1 MCNTDR
7 CWLPFCHSG
16 TFVVPQSHRDPR
28 NPRSPHDGITVTAP
42 IPGEMAVTAPAGS
55 VFIQDSRTWHS
66 TACHNTSGRVRIA
79 AQNRWI
85 PWWINAEFSG
95 QRPLSLKEL
104 RQLPEEVQPLMQ
116 HLCSEANDGIAQQVL
131 DRAAA
136 AWEVNKRGFDRIG
149 ELDLEHANA
158 HIKPVAKL

>member
-1 MCNTDR
+1 
-7 CWLPFCHSG
+7 
-16 TFVVPQSHRDPR
+16 
-28 NPRSPHDGITVTAP
+28 
-42 IPGEMAVTAPAGS
+42 MAVSAPAGS

-85 PWWINAEFSG
+85 PWWINAELSG
-95 QRPLSLKEL
+95 QRSLSLKEL
-104 RQLPEEVQPLMQ
+104 RRLPVAVQPLMQ
-116 HLCSEANDGIAQQVL
+116 HLCSEVDDAVAQQVL

-149 ELDLEHANA
+149 EPGLERANA
-158 HIKPVAKL
+158 HITPVAKL